1 MKAVARFSRHRG
13 LDDFAANHPD
23 IDFVEVED
31 NSGLAEALPGADAL
45 FVSNRIYDEEMA
57 GIVRE
62 IGTDLRWIQ
71 FFTAGFDNGIKNG
84 FPAGVQVTNAAGIG
98 APMVATQAIAL
109 MLALARR
116 YPMIALRRAQEDWA
130 RDEISAQVV
139 SLEGA
144 TLVII
149 GLGSVGR
156 EVARKAKPFDPRII
170 AVTREGQPGGDVDEV
185 MGREKLLDALAQ
197 ADMVVMATDATA
209 ETRHMLSTSEF
220 AAMKPTAF
228 VINVARGELI
238 DEAALIKAI
247 EEDRIAGAGL
257 DVTEAEPLPKGSPL
271 WGLKNT
277 ILTFHT
283 AGGGG
288 AGAGGGAKRLF
299 ALIDGNITRFKTG
312 ETFERL
318 VHFEEK
324 AG

>member
-13 LDDFAANHPD
+13 MDDLAANHPG

-31 NSGLAEALPGADAL
+31 NQALAQALPGAEAL
-45 FVSNRIYDEEMA
+45 FVSNRIYDAEMA
-57 GIVRE
+57 KIVRE

-71 FFTAGFDNGIKNG
+71 FFTAGFDNGVKNG
-84 FPAGVQVTNAAGIG
+84 FPVGVQVTNAAGIG

-116 YPMIALRRAQEDWA
+116 YPMIAEHRAQEDWA

-139 SLEGA
+139 SLEDA

-156 EVARKAKPFDPRII
+156 EVARRAKPFDVRII
-170 AVTREGQPGGDVDEV
+170 AVTREGEAGGDIDEV
-185 MGREKLLDALAQ
+185 MGRENLLDALGR
-197 ADMVVMATDATA
+197 ADVVVMATDATA
-209 ETRHMLSTSEF
+209 ETHHMLSTEEF

-238 DEAALIKAI
+238 DEAALIKAV

-299 ALIDGNITRFKTG
+299 ALIDGNITRFEAG
-312 ETFERL
+312 EPFARV
-318 VHFEEK
+318 VHCQE
-324 AG
+324 

>member
-31 NSGLAEALPGADAL
+31 NRGLAAALPGAEAL
-45 FVSNRIYDEEMA
+45 FVSNRIYDADMA
-57 GIVRE
+57 QIVRE
-62 IGTDLRWIQ
+62 VGTDLRWIQ
-71 FFTAGFDNGIKNG
+71 FFTAGFDNGLKNG
-84 FPAGVQVTNAAGIG
+84 FPVGVQVTNAAGIS

-116 YPMIALRRAQEDWA
+116 YPMINQRHTEEDWA
-130 RDEISAQVV
+130 RDEIAPTVV
-139 SLEGA
+139 SLEDA

-156 EVARKAKPFDPRII
+156 EVARKAKPLDVRII
-170 AVTREGQPGGDVDEV
+170 AVTREGEAGGDIDEV
-185 MGREKLLDALAQ
+185 MGREKLLDALAR

-209 ETRHMLSTSEF
+209 ETHHMLSTAEF

-228 VINVARGELI
+228 VINIARGELI
-238 DEAALIKAI
+238 DEAALIKAV

-257 DVTEAEPLPKGSPL
+257 DVTEAEPLPKDHPL

-299 ALIDGNITRFKTG
+299 ALIDGNITRFKAG
-312 ETFERL
+312 EPFARV
-318 VHFEEK
+318 VHFEN
-324 AG
+324 

>member
-13 LDDFAANHPD
+13 LDDLAANHPD

-31 NSGLAEALPGADAL
+31 NQGLAKALPGADAL
-45 FVSNRIYDEEMA
+45 FVSNRIYDADMA
-57 GIVRE
+57 KIVRE
-62 IGTDLRWIQ
+62 VGTDLRWIQ
-71 FFTAGFDNGIKNG
+71 FFTAGFDNGVKNG
-84 FPAGVQVTNAAGIG
+84 FPVGVQVTNAAGIG
-98 APMVATQAIAL
+98 APMVATQAVAL

-116 YPMIALRRAQEDWA
+116 YPMINERRAQEDWA
-130 RDEISAQVV
+130 RDEISPTVV
-139 SLEGA
+139 SLEDA

-156 EVARKAKPFDPRII
+156 EVARRAKPFDMRII
-170 AVTREGQPGGDVDEV
+170 AVTREGEAGGDIDEV
-185 MGREKLLDALAQ
+185 MGREKLLEALAR
-197 ADMVVMATDATA
+197 ADVVVMATDATA
-209 ETRHMLSTSEF
+209 ETHHMLGTAEF
-220 AAMKPTAF
+220 AAMKPSVF

-238 DEAALIKAI
+238 DEAALIKAV

-257 DVTEAEPLPKGSPL
+257 DVTEAEPLPQGSPL

-299 ALIDGNITRFKTG
+299 ALIDGNITRFKAG
-312 ETFERL
+312 EPFARV
-318 VHFEEK
+318 VHFED
-324 AG
+324 

>member
-13 LDDFAANHPD
+13 LDDLAANHPD

-31 NSGLAEALPGADAL
+31 NQALAKALPGAEAL
-45 FVSNRIYDEEMA
+45 FVSNRIYDADMA
-57 GIVRE
+57 KIVRE
-62 IGTDLRWIQ
+62 AGTDLRWIQ
-71 FFTAGFDNGIKNG
+71 FFTAGFDNGLKNG
-84 FPAGVQVTNAAGIG
+84 FPVGVQVTNAAGIG

-109 MLALARR
+109 ILALARR
-116 YPMIALRRAQEDWA
+116 YPMINQRRAQEDWA
-130 RDEISAQVV
+130 RDEIAPTVV
-139 SLEGA
+139 SLEDA

-156 EVARKAKPFDPRII
+156 EVARRAKPFDVRII
-170 AVTREGQPGGDVDEV
+170 AVTREGEAGGDIDQV
-185 MGREKLLDALAQ
+185 MGREKLLEALAQ
-197 ADMVVMATDATA
+197 ADMVVMATDATP
-209 ETRHMLSTSEF
+209 ETHHMLSTAEF

-238 DEAALIKAI
+238 DEAALIEAI

-271 WGLKNT
+271 WGLKDV

-299 ALIDGNITRFKTG
+299 ALIDGNITRFEAG
-312 ETFERL
+312 EPFARV
-318 VHFEEK
+318 VHCQE
-324 AG
+324 

>member
-1 MKAVARFSRHRG
+1 MKAVARFSRFRG

-31 NSGLAEALPGADAL
+31 NQALAQALPGAEAL

-57 GIVRE
+57 AMVRD
-62 IGTDLRWIQ
+62 IGADLRWIQ

-84 FPAGVQVTNAAGIG
+84 FPKGVQVTNAAGIG
-98 APMVATQAIAL
+98 APMVATQALAL

-116 YPMIALRRAQEDWA
+116 YPMIADRRAQRDWA
-130 RDEISAQVV
+130 RDEIAAQVV

-156 EVARKAKPFDPRII
+156 EVARKARPFDPRII
-170 AVTREGQPGGDVDEV
+170 VVSREGAPGSDVDEV
-185 MGREKLLDALAQ
+185 MGRDKLHDALAE

-209 ETRHMLSTSEF
+209 ETRHMISGPEF

-228 VINVARGELI
+228 IINVARGELI
-238 DEAALIKAI
+238 NEAALIEAI
-247 EEDRIAGAGL
+247 ETDAIAGAGL
-257 DVTEAEPLPKGSPL
+257 DVTEAEPLPKDSPL
-271 WGLKNT
+271 WDLKNT

-299 ALIDGNITRFKTG
+299 ALIDGNIARFKTG
-312 ETFERL
+312 EKFDRVVYFED
-318 VHFEEK
+318 K

>member
-31 NSGLAEALPGADAL
+31 NQGLAQALPGAEAL
-45 FVSNRIYDEEMA
+45 FVSNRIYDADMA
-57 GIVRE
+57 QIVRE
-62 IGTDLRWIQ
+62 VGTDLRWIQ
-71 FFTAGFDNGIKNG
+71 FFTAGFDNGLKNG
-84 FPAGVQVTNAAGIG
+84 FPVGVQVTNAAGIS

-116 YPMIALRRAQEDWA
+116 YPMINQRRAEEDWA
-130 RDEISAQVV
+130 RDEIAPTVV
-139 SLEGA
+139 SLEDA

-156 EVARKAKPFDPRII
+156 EVARKAKPLDVRII
-170 AVTREGQPGGDVDEV
+170 AVTREGEAGGDIDEV
-185 MGREKLLDALAQ
+185 MGREKLHDALGR

-209 ETRHMLSTSEF
+209 ETHHMLSTAEF

-228 VINVARGELI
+228 VINIARGELI
-238 DEAALIKAI
+238 DEAALIKAV

-299 ALIDGNITRFKTG
+299 ALIDGNITRFKAG
-312 ETFERL
+312 EPFARV
-318 VHFEEK
+318 VHCED
-324 AG
+324 